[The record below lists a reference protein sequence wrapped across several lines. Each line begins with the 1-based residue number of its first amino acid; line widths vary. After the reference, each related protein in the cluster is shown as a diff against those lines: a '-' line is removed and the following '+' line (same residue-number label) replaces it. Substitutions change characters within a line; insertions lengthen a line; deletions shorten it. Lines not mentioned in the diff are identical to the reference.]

1 MLLEI
6 VLIFGVFLSATQTS
20 EICKSD
26 SGKMTIS
33 EETNILAVFK
43 GMAIWI
49 VKFSQE
55 GFKIRLIFCQKATYV
70 LKVELSNNQIIFY
83 IENSCLK
90 SQCFTFC

>member
-1 MLLEI
+1 MLLQI
-6 VLIFGVFLSATQTS
+6 MLIFGVFLSLTQTT

-43 GMAIWI
+43 GMAIWV

-55 GFKIRLIFCQKATYV
+55 GHKIR
-70 LKVELSNNQIIFY
+70 
-83 IENSCLK
+83 
-90 SQCFTFC
+90 